1 MLAASQR
8 QSKEKKEKNTKMPTS
23 TLKVAMACGG
33 CEAAVRRVLEA
44 TPGVQAVAI
53 DLKAQRVDVTG
64 DAALDALL
72 DVVNKAG
79 KKAEAWP
86 GQ

>member
-1 MLAASQR
+1 
-8 QSKEKKEKNTKMPTS
+8 MPTS

-44 TPGVQAVAI
+44 TPGVTAVTI
-53 DLKAQRVDVTG
+53 DLKEQKVQVTG
-64 DAALDALL
+64 DAALDTLL
-72 DVVNKAG
+72 GVVNAAG

-86 GQ
+86 GR